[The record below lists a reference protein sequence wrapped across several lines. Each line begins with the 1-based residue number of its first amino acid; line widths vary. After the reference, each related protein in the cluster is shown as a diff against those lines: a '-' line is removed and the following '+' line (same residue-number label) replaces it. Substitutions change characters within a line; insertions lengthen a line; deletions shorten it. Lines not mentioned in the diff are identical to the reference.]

1 MIFKKG
7 GRLTKK
13 TVPFDVSA
21 KKEMAELHGALFP
34 SFVGSAADF
43 SINFPFSC
51 SFCKGCGIDEQ
62 DGNLYN
68 KRIKNFSLSQKKSKR
83 IS

>member
-7 GRLTKK
+7 GRLSKK
-13 TVPFDVSA
+13 GARFDVPA
-21 KKEMAELHGALFP
+21 RKGMAEFHSALFP
-34 SFVGSAADF
+34 SFVGNSAAF
-43 SINFPFSC
+43 SINLPFSC
-51 SFCKGCGIDEQ
+51 PFCKGCGIDEQ

-68 KRIKNFSLSQKKSKR
+68 KRIKNFSLLQEKSKR